1 MQCKNSK
8 IPLVNCLTFQRLRLR
23 SDSVHLRRSLS
34 FSSSDSLERLLLTHS
49 LSSCSKCCCIQQDSF
64 NFKITYILSIFSLL
78 LCSSCFYKQACGL
91 NVEMCLMTFGGNGK
105 YTRVSIPF
113 GLYSISML
121 WDHSRQKNN
130 IASTSLF
137 FLPNTCLNLSLTAWM
152 DKKTQSYTHS
162 RQVADRTHTHII
174 RFDTDVISNH
184 LDCVVASEK
193 AISPKTLVCFTGW
206 LIVTIPRLHHGCQ

>member
-34 FSSSDSLERLLLTHS
+34 FSSSDSLERLLITHS

-121 WDHSRQKNN
+121 WDHSRQKYN
-130 IASTSLF
+130 IACTSLS
-137 FLPNTCLNLSLTAWM
+137 FLPNTCLNLSLTGCI
-152 DKKTQSYTHS
+152 KNQSYTHS
-162 RQVADRTHTHII
+162 RQVADRTHTHIF
-174 RFDTDVISNH
+174 RLDTGVMSNH

-193 AISPKTLVCFTGW
+193 AISPEALISFDGRH
-206 LIVTIPRLHHGCQ
+206 IVTSPHLHHGCH